1 MDDKPV
7 EGEQDQKSLVQKM
20 KGSSKLQRTPQEK
33 IKGDLQDAIKQK
45 YMVAL
50 ANKKQEQEN
59 ALTINN

>member
-1 MDDKPV
+1 
-7 EGEQDQKSLVQKM
+7 M

-33 IKGDLQDAIKQK
+33 IKSDLQDAIKQK

-50 ANKKQEQEN
+50 NNKRQEQEN

>member
-1 MDDKPV
+1 LDDKPV

-33 IKGDLQDAIKQK
+33 IKGDLQDDIKQK